1 MLVMSQEEGRARQY
15 KVKTPGAY
23 LQALIVSAALVVGEI
38 VALAQA
44 SAAGGWIL
52 GRSGYPVLNDFM
64 AFWVAGKFAL
74 EGTAAKAYDF
84 GSIHAAQ
91 ISLIGHDTSL
101 SAPFFNTPIFLF
113 LMTPFAVLP
122 YPVAFLVFVAA
133 TAALYSAVT
142 IAITGRCGARLF
154 ALAAP
159 ATLVDVSAGQNG
171 FLTAALLGA
180 ALLHLERKPALSGA
194 YLGFLFYKPQFGPL
208 FPLVLVLDG
217 RWRAFGA
224 TALIT
229 IAALAACWLIFGF
242 DIFPAF
248 GRAI

>member
-1 MLVMSQEEGRARQY
+1 MALRIRAETHNSAA
-15 KVKTPGAY
+15 KELGSKTLAKTKTPGAY

-91 ISLIGHDTSL
+91 IGLIGHDSNL
-101 SAPFFNTPIFLF
+101 SAPFFNTPMFLF
-113 LMTPFAVLP
+113 LLAPLAALP
-122 YPVAFLVFVAA
+122 YPVAFVVFVAA
-133 TAALYSAVT
+133 TAALYAGVT
-142 IAITGRCGARLF
+142 TAITGRWGAGLF

-171 FLTAALLGA
+171 FLTA
-180 ALLHLERKPALSGA
+180 
-194 YLGFLFYKPQFGPL
+194 
-208 FPLVLVLDG
+208 
-217 RWRAFGA
+217 
-224 TALIT
+224 
-229 IAALAACWLIFGF
+229 
-242 DIFPAF
+242 
-248 GRAI
+248 